1 MANKRARPDL
11 ATTSGLVG
19 LYVVIVLA
27 TLVALTVLAATAPDL
42 ATPEA
47 WGHAVVVAVFAVL
60 LPLRLRVAR
69 RGSRRALTAV
79 GVIAVV
85 LALVNLVEAFLP
97 AFPGWMRAEMVV
109 VAALMAAVGVLVTRA
124 RGRAT
129 MAG

>member
-1 MANKRARPDL
+1 MANKRAQSDL

-27 TLVALTVLAATAPDL
+27 TLVALGVLAAAAPDL

-85 LALVNLVEAFLP
+85 LALVNAVEAFLP

-109 VAALMAAVGVLVTRA
+109 VAVLMGTVGVLVTRV

-129 MAG
+129 MTG

>member
-1 MANKRARPDL
+1 MANKRAHPDL

-27 TLVALTVLAATAPDL
+27 TLVALAVLAVAAPDL

-85 LALVNLVEAFLP
+85 LALVNLVEAFVP

-109 VAALMAAVGVLVTRA
+109 VAALMAVVGVLVTRA
-124 RGRAT
+124 RSRAT
-129 MAG
+129 MTR